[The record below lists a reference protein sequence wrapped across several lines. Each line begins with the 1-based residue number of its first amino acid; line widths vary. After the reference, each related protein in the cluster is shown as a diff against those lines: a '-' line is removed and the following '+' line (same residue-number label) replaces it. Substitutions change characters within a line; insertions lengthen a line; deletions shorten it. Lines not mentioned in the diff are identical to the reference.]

1 MGKFALN
8 SNSMNEKVLLLL
20 RIFRKK
26 AKKSVNRRKR
36 TEIVRISINFIVPVE
51 TVFDHRS
58 YFSRKKEA
66 VNIISSRNLAAAAE
80 IGTFL
85 SREKHFGDF
94 SANFYFL
101 SSIGQRFFDNER
113 ANKGSKCEGRRE
125 EE

>member
-1 MGKFALN
+1 MENGGPGGKICIEFQF
-8 SNSMNEKVLLLL
+8 NEWKSF
-20 RIFRKK
+20 IAAQDFPKK
-26 AKKSVNRRKR
+26 DKKSVNRRKR

-101 SSIGQRFFDNER
+101 SQSWSLRLADPESGKRP
-113 ANKGSKCEGRRE
+113 GS
-125 EE
+125 

>member
-20 RIFRKK
+20 KIFQKK
-26 AKKSVNRRKR
+26 DKKSVNRRKR

-80 IGTFL
+80 IETFL

-101 SSIGQRFFDNER
+101 SQSWSLRLADPESGKRP
-113 ANKGSKCEGRRE
+113 GS
-125 EE
+125 